1 MENLSRRKL
10 LSLGAALGLAG
21 AAGGSAQ
28 AWAAPGPVAGATAG
42 TGPEWIWDDLADPLM
57 VRMIENGH
65 VPAIN
70 AAWGAWVDNDD
81 PLPSGVPA
89 EFAAYLG
96 KVNRLPSWAD
106 QTKLTRAADFNR
118 RRDTY
123 LFMLYGLGSGIMS
136 TVIPR
141 EAKSVY
147 WSAGGAD
154 MQDRAAKTFTFG
166 YDLAELGA
174 FRPTGQFVVTA
185 NKTRVVHAAVRHLLP
200 QSPGWKAV
208 ADETIPISAADI
220 LVTFHSLGTFVH
232 SKLLQWKIPYPAA
245 DQEAFLHHW
254 QVAISLLGVPD
265 EHIPQT
271 WSAAVAQSN
280 QVLTPILTPTDE
292 GIALAEDL
300 LGLTAQIDLGVTRG
314 FLNEFVRYVLNDQV
328 GDWLGLKRDYAAA
341 PMSSKPNV
349 VTSRSTGKRPRRCR
363 PISSGTKR
371 AGSESPST
379 IPWTRTPLA
388 SRPITS
394 KVTSPPIASRAR
406 SPRGRSAPTARRSI
420 SGRPVVSTT

>member
-1 MENLSRRKL
+1 MENLSRRRL
-10 LSLGAALGLAG
+10 ITLGAALGIAG
-21 AAGGSAQ
+21 AASPALSWASTGSAT
-28 AWAAPGPVAGATAG
+28 AAAAG

-57 VRMIENGH
+57 VKMLENGH

-70 AAWGAWVDNDD
+70 AAWGSWVNNNDAL
-81 PLPSGVPA
+81 PGGLPS
-89 EFAAYLG
+89 EFSAYLQ

-106 QTKLTRAADFNR
+106 QTKLARAADFNR

-174 FRPTGQFVVTA
+174 FKPTGQFVVTA

-220 LVTFHSLGTFVH
+220 LVTFHSLGTYVH
-232 SKLLQWKIPYPAA
+232 SKLLQWKIPYSTA

-280 QVLTPILTPTDE
+280 KVLTPILTPTDE

-314 FLNEFVRYVLNDQV
+314 FLNEFVRYVLSDQV

-341 PMSSKPNV
+341 ALVRTAWPAYILFREGLSPVMPGTFYMVDQMVRGLAMLFLNKGGSGKTTPI
-349 VTSRSTGKRPRRCR
+349 TIPTGN
-363 PISSGTKR
+363 R
-371 AGSESPST
+371 AG
-379 IPWTRTPLA
+379 
-388 SRPITS
+388 
-394 KVTSPPIASRAR
+394 
-406 SPRGRSAPTARRSI
+406 
-420 SGRPVVSTT
+420 